1 MHSLCAVI
9 CLSKKLVT
17 MGDAAADAESDIGNV
32 FALTSLSIFSFEDC
46 KVKPLFNKPLHPPY
60 NM

>member
-1 MHSLCAVI
+1 
-9 CLSKKLVT
+9 